1 LFIPGTST
9 LTNGLD
15 WNNVL
20 NNQQQQQ
27 QTNNNEEPKK
37 EGKNGNRKRK
47 RNRDQNEHE
56 EDGHG
61 AKMARNTGAEMGG
74 GILAQNGGIGT
85 SSPEGKS

>member
-1 LFIPGTST
+1 LFIPGTSA
-9 LTNGLD
+9 LANGLD
-15 WNNVL
+15 WNVL
-20 NNQQQQQ
+20 NNQQPQ
-27 QTNNNEEPKK
+27 QTNEEPKK

-61 AKMARNTGAEMGG
+61 AKMARNTAEMGG